1 MRVNNN
7 TKNYIYT
14 NLIKFFDFKNLDD
27 NGKTELIE
35 FIDKVSDY
43 ECLYSDIGE
52 CNRKILELV
61 KEWNEKHPE

>member
-1 MRVNNN
+1 MCVNSN

-35 FIDKVSDY
+35 FIDKVTDY
-43 ECLYSDIGE
+43 EFLFRY
-52 CNRKILELV
+52 R
-61 KEWNEKHPE
+61 